1 MLCPWD
7 ICEYCHLIQS
17 LQVQERV
24 GNNSGSFSLF
34 CSLLD
39 HLGKRHTNFHID
51 IDMQGDVPQKRQISS
66 GLKTYS
72 SEYVILSCGELLV
85 NFPSIISLFPLFI
98 CLLLLLLLFCLFV
111 FSLDGCLILL

>member
-1 MLCPWD
+1 MTTLAHFL
-7 ICEYCHLIQS
+7 YSVLSLII
-17 LQVQERV
+17 
-24 GNNSGSFSLF
+24 
-34 CSLLD
+34 
-39 HLGKRHTNFHID
+39 LGKRHTNFHID

-85 NFPSIISLFPLFI
+85 IFPLIISLFPLFI
-98 CLLLLLLLFCLFV
+98 CLLLLLLLLFCLFV